1 MTLTKVEVDKIND
14 VYKQLDALQENNNL
28 LKDTILSSIEKVLTR
43 LDSIEDTLAK
53 KK

>member
-1 MTLTKVEVDKIND
+1 MTLTKIEVNKIND

-28 LKDTILSSIEKVLTR
+28 LKDSILSSITKILER
-43 LDSIEDTLAK
+43 LDSIETTLAK